1 MGAIFKT
8 VTAPIHNLHALA
20 FKTDKYIFILFYK
33 VFLLLNKP
41 SNIEQLK
48 EKTQGIESANF
59 RISETICC

>member
-8 VTAPIHNLHALA
+8 VTVPIHNLHVLA

-41 SNIEQLK
+41 VHIEQLK
-48 EKTQGIESANF
+48 EK
-59 RISETICC
+59 